1 MSKVVIINHPLIQHK
16 LSIIRSKDTSSKEF
30 RELVQ
35 EVGSLMTY
43 EATRD
48 LEVQPVEIET
58 PLAKT
63 IQHELKDNIVIVP
76 VLRAGLGMADGISD
90 MIPHAKVGHLG
101 LYRNEST
108 LEACRYY
115 AKLPKGIEN
124 SVVILVDPML
134 ATGNTVVSAVDIIKE
149 SGAKKIIYVGLVG
162 VQEGIDNIVKH
173 HPDVDIY
180 LASKDERLN
189 EVGYIVPG
197 LGDCGDRLFGTK

>member
-48 LEVQPVEIET
+48 LEVQPIEIET
-58 PLAKT
+58 PLAKSV
-63 IQHELKDNIVIVP
+63 QHELKDNIVIVP

-90 MIPHAKVGHLG
+90 MMPQARVGHLG
-101 LYRNEST
+101 LYRDEAT
-108 LEACRYY
+108 LKTCRYY
-115 AKLPKGIEN
+115 AKLPKGIEKA
-124 SVVILVDPML
+124 VVILVDPML
-134 ATGNTVVSAVDIIKE
+134 ATGNTVVSAVNIIKE
-149 SGAKKIIYVGLVG
+149 TGAKKIIYVGLVG
-162 VQEGIDNIVKH
+162 VQEGIDNITKH

-189 EVGYIVPG
+189 EIGYIVPG